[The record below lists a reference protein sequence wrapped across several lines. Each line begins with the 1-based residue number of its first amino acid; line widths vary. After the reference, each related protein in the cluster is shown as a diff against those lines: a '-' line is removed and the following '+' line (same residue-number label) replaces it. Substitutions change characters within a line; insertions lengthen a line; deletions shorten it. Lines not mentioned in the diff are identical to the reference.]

1 MGVRK
6 QITLPDDAAAILQSL
21 TADCGMDQSLVVT
34 QLLRRYH
41 SHLKQLFAVDCS
53 MNQPTAVLEVPTA
66 VVEVSTPQIAADRRS
81 ELQQAPKPSKSPPRP
96 PLTGL

>member
-21 TADCGMDQSLVVT
+21 TADCGMDQSLVIT
-34 QLLRRYH
+34 QLLRRYQLQ
-41 SHLKQLFAVDCS
+41 LKQLFAIDSNSLRLTTVS
-53 MNQPTAVLEVPTA
+53 EVPTT
-66 VVEVSTPQIAADRRS
+66 VSEVSTPQIAADRRS
-81 ELQQAPKPSKSPPRP
+81 ELQQTPKAADPPPRP